1 MIHKESDN
9 MKKEI
14 FSIPNLMGYF
24 RILMLPVFVLLYNRA
39 ETPGEYAVSFVLL
52 AVIFLSDAL
61 DGFVARKFNMV
72 TNLGKMLDPIAD
84 KLVQGTL
91 ALAVALRHSFMGVF
105 IVIFLMKEIYMG
117 IMGLYLLKVKKT
129 LNGAQWYGKVCT
141 AVVDVGVLTLL
152 FLPNMQAG
160 ISNAIITA
168 MIAVCLFSGV
178 MYVRFHVRILKDNR
192 I

>member
-1 MIHKESDN
+1 

-24 RILMLPVFVLLYNRA
+24 RILMLPVFLFLYDRA
-39 ETPGEYAVSFVLL
+39 ETPREYTGSFLLL

-72 TNLGKMLDPIAD
+72 TKLGKMLDPITD

-91 ALAVALRHSFMGVF
+91 ALAVALQHSFMRVF
-105 IVIFLMKEIYMG
+105 FVIFAVKELYMG
-117 IMGLYLLKVKKT
+117 IMGTYLLKVKKT

-152 FLPNMQAG
+152 FLPNMETA
-160 ISNAIITA
+160 ISNAIITV
-168 MIAVCLFSGV
+168 MIVVSLFSVG
-178 MYVRFHVRILKDNR
+178 MYVRFHIGILKK
-192 I
+192 IQE